1 MARKVIESE
10 YQFNPPFSMSK
21 RVISYLFDCVLI
33 IILTILI
40 FKAVDAIF
48 VSGNRKLKE
57 WAALMSE
64 SEVKVTEC
72 LSDAGLMNYDKEK
85 EQSIEDAVQG
95 KNFIYSLV
103 LSTLKEDVT
112 DTEAYKGEFIYS
124 DFGSKN
130 YSVVFYYADFK
141 PNNSDKFNNYNA
153 ESVGIEYVRNK
164 IFSESKNTENA
175 YFDEA
180 QFPLLNRN
188 VALALDKLIS
198 DNEKSCEIEG
208 VKYYA
213 SDIYK
218 ELYGAFNT
226 VLQEAR
232 KDVSEH
238 YLPYIEIEKDF
249 IDARNKTVRMKIG
262 ELIIS
267 YAVCTLIYFVLIPLI
282 AKGQTASYL
291 LLGGRSINRSGTK
304 LLWYNYILRYFA
316 SFLVYLSNVMFVVL
330 FSYGRYSSFF
340 LMSNLFGGFK
350 FYMLYLIA
358 IVAVIVSAV
367 CMLFDK
373 ENKRSLADRLA
384 GITVKEK

>member
-1 MARKVIESE
+1 
-10 YQFNPPFSMSK
+10 
-21 RVISYLFDCVLI
+21 
-33 IILTILI
+33 
-40 FKAVDAIF
+40 
-48 VSGNRKLKE
+48 
-57 WAALMSE
+57 
-64 SEVKVTEC
+64 
-72 LSDAGLMNYDKEK
+72 
-85 EQSIEDAVQG
+85 
-95 KNFIYSLV
+95 
-103 LSTLKEDVT
+103 
-112 DTEAYKGEFIYS
+112 
-124 DFGSKN
+124 
-130 YSVVFYYADFK
+130 
-141 PNNSDKFNNYNA
+141 
-153 ESVGIEYVRNK
+153 
-164 IFSESKNTENA
+164 
-175 YFDEA
+175 
-180 QFPLLNRN
+180 
-188 VALALDKLIS
+188 
-198 DNEKSCEIEG
+198 
-208 VKYYA
+208 
-213 SDIYK
+213 
-218 ELYGAFNT
+218 
-226 VLQEAR
+226 
-232 KDVSEH
+232 
-238 YLPYIEIEKDF
+238 
-249 IDARNKTVRMKIG
+249 MKIG